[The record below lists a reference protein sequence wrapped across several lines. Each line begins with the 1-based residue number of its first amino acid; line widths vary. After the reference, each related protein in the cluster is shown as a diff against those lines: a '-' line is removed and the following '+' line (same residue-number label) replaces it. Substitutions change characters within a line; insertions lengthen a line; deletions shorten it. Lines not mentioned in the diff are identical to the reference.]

1 MREMQNAMQAIQA
14 SSTEI
19 SKIIKTIDEI
29 AFQTNILA
37 LNAAVEAARAGEA
50 GAGFAVVADEVRAL
64 AQRSVQAARE
74 TAQKISDATSKSEQG
89 TRISEKVAKS
99 LDEITAKVRKVDELI
114 AEIAMASKEQ
124 NEGIGQV
131 TRAVS
136 EMDKVTQANA
146 ATAEET
152 SSAATELNTQTVR
165 LKAVIAEL
173 TAMVNGM
180 QLRETESSRSHG
192 YASDENGGGEHAS
205 NGEGQVGNG
214 KMAGAA
220 RGKLSASR
228 QTPPSG
234 RSGGASHQ
242 SAGTTVVRNGKPA
255 KPDSFWK

>member
-1 MREMQNAMQAIQA
+1 
-14 SSTEI
+14 
-19 SKIIKTIDEI
+19 
-29 AFQTNILA
+29 
-37 LNAAVEAARAGEA
+37 
-50 GAGFAVVADEVRAL
+50 
-64 AQRSVQAARE
+64 
-74 TAQKISDATSKSEQG
+74 
-89 TRISEKVAKS
+89 
-99 LDEITAKVRKVDELI
+99 
-114 AEIAMASKEQ
+114 MASKEQ

>member
-1 MREMQNAMQAIQA
+1 MLP
-14 SSTEI
+14 
-19 SKIIKTIDEI
+19 SK
-29 AFQTNILA
+29 LP
-37 LNAAVEAARAGEA
+37 ARGEA

-146 ATAEET
+146 APPRKPRAPRP
-152 SSAATELNTQTVR
+152 SSTR
-165 LKAVIAEL
+165 KPYD
-173 TAMVNGM
+173 
-180 QLRETESSRSHG
+180 SR
-192 YASDENGGGEHAS
+192 
-205 NGEGQVGNG
+205 
-214 KMAGAA
+214 
-220 RGKLSASR
+220 R
-228 QTPPSG
+228 
-234 RSGGASHQ
+234 
-242 SAGTTVVRNGKPA
+242 
-255 KPDSFWK
+255 